1 MAKIRTLSTSWL
13 TVFVDSTSEFFFPA
27 TGWMPAAG
35 VEAARGS
42 FEVISLTGLLSV
54 TLGYQVA
61 DVIDDPGTVSP
72 LDSAGLAA
80 RTTDGVTFGTDF
92 DSGIGADTKGK
103 QLIRWGVV
111 AKNTSGTNPSTGRVS
126 GKFDIQVCG

>member
-1 MAKIRTLSTSWL
+1 MAKIRTLNVPWT
-13 TVFVDSTSEFFFPA
+13 TVFTDSTNEFFYPA
-27 TGWMPAAG
+27 TGWMAAAG

-61 DVIDDPGTVSP
+61 DVIDDPGTVSA
-72 LDSAGLAA
+72 LDSSGLVA

-92 DSGIGADTKGK
+92 DSAIGGDTKGK
-103 QLIRWGVV
+103 QLIRWGFV
-111 AKNTSGTNPSTGRVS
+111 AKNSSGSLPSTGRVT